1 MRARPSFLW
10 VVGIAD
16 AQKDDLRFDL
26 SVQAA
31 PLEPSLPVFLL
42 LACRSAS
49 PKAPAP
55 LHPFVKG
62 RSFCLKRGAGAI
74 KLLRLQTLSQDSPF
88 SNQCLTEF

>member
-31 PLEPSLPVFLL
+31 PLEPSLPVLL
-42 LACRSAS
+42 LSTCRSAS

-55 LHPFVKG
+55 LHPFEEAFFLPETGCRCYKAVKAPD
-62 RSFCLKRGAGAI
+62 SVP
-74 KLLRLQTLSQDSPF
+74 RLTF
-88 SNQCLTEF
+88 F

>member
-42 LACRSAS
+42 LACRSAN

-62 RSFCLKRGAGAI
+62 RSFLPEMGCRCYKAVKAPDSVP
-74 KLLRLQTLSQDSPF
+74 RLTF
-88 SNQCLTEF
+88 F